1 MFTALLLTTALAADP
16 AVVVTTRG
24 DVQLVQGGET
34 TEAPAPPFALTEGQ
48 SLTVADGGLVVV
60 LYQGAAN
67 QVRGPETVALTSLR
81 SSTDVPK
88 EQVGV
93 LNDLFSR
100 ELSTDKAGASR
111 AGDLRMVRPVP
122 GGTVLAPQTFGWRC
136 EDACSEQPIE
146 IYDFREDA
154 TVWTA
159 TGSGAVEYAGPDLKP
174 GAYSLVVGGREFA
187 FTVAARTT
195 RESAERAR
203 AAAMAAARSLPADDP
218 ASIAVPATVLLQ
230 AGLPS
235 EALWL
240 IDQAITERGE
250 SPELLEMRSEFERR
264 AGIAQ

>member
-1 MFTALLLTTALAADP
+1 MLLSAALAADP

-24 DVQLVQGGET
+24 DVQLTTAGET
-34 TEAPAPPFALTEGQ
+34 AAAPAPPFALMDNQ
-48 SLTVADGGLVVV
+48 SLTVAEGALVVV

-67 QVRGPETVALTSLR
+67 QLRGPRSVALSELR
-81 SSTDVPK
+81 ASTEIPK

-136 EDACSEQPIE
+136 AETCAEEDVQ

-154 TVWTA
+154 VVWTA
-159 TGSGAVEYAGPDLKP
+159 KGNGTVEYAGPDLGP
-174 GAYSLVVGGREFA
+174 GAYSLVVAGREFA
-187 FTVAARTT
+187 FTVAPKST
-195 RESAERAR
+195 RESAQRAR
-203 AAAMAAARSLPADDP
+203 AAAMAAAQSLPKDDP
-218 ASIAVPATVLLQ
+218 ASVAVPATVLLQ
-230 AGLPS
+230 AGLAS

-240 IDQAITERGE
+240 IDQALTERGE
-250 SPELLEMRSEFERR
+250 SPELIEMRREFERR
-264 AGIAQ
+264 AGIAP